1 MKLVVALIRPEQ
13 LPAIKQSLHEAQ
25 FQQLT
30 AMSVMGTAPR
40 TEQQMYRGVE
50 RKASLF
56 RRVRVEVA
64 VQDSQVDAA
73 IKAIE
78 SAAKETGGWGRIIVI
93 DLHDAVR
100 IWTGERGEQA
110 I

>member
-13 LPAIKQSLHEAQ
+13 LPAIKQSLYEAD
-25 FQQLT
+25 FHQLT
-30 AMSVMGTAPR
+30 ATSVMGTAPR

-50 RKASLF
+50 RKVSLF
-56 RRVRVEVA
+56 RRVRVEIA
-64 VQDSQVDAA
+64 VRDSMVEAA
-73 IKAIE
+73 VKANE
-78 SAAKETGGWGRIIVI
+78 SGAKETGGWGRILIV
-93 DLHDAVR
+93 DLHDAVT

>member
-13 LPAIKQSLHEAQ
+13 LPAIKQSLYDAEFHH
-25 FQQLT
+25 LT
-30 AMSVMGTAPR
+30 ASIVMGTAPR

-50 RKASLF
+50 RKVSLF
-56 RRVRVEVA
+56 RRVRVEIA
-64 VQDSQVDAA
+64 LKDSMVDAA

-78 SAAKETGGWGRIIVI
+78 IGAKETGGWGRILVI
-93 DLHDAVR
+93 DLHDAVM
-100 IWTGERGEQA
+100 IWTGERGEDA